1 MSEQLQLSV
10 VNVYKGAYIIFE
22 GEQSNGK
29 FFIIKKGTVE
39 VSRDAISQNEI
50 LNPGDFFGVISAMS
64 NRKYIE
70 TVVAQT
76 DVSLIVVNKNQ
87 FPLLIQKNT
96 PIALKIILSFSKR
109 LRELDKSIA
118 ELSTESKTTSI
129 DDIVN
134 LYNIGDYYYSQQQ
147 YNQAFYAFSK
157 FVQYCSNNDFVSKA
171 KAVLA
176 EIKDKATEQ
185 EYLNPK
191 PEDFKRVY
199 QDNTMICCEHEPG
212 NELFI
217 IQEGQIKITK
227 ISQNKEILLAVLKEG
242 DIFGEMALLEN
253 KPRSASAIAFG
264 ETKVMAVNKNNFEAM
279 ISNQPQLVARLI
291 SLLAERTWVVYRQLT
306 NLTKTD
312 LQASFYD
319 MLLIQIEKEK
329 LENYPKE
336 SYTFNFGPKELIT
349 MVGVEQ
355 AAGKEYINEIF
366 KKNKFS
372 LRNGKI
378 HLEEIDEL
386 IKINNY
392 YSKIEEVKRRDR
404 KSRI

>member
-10 VNVYKGAYIIFE
+10 VNLNKGAYIIFE
-22 GEQSNGK
+22 GKPSNGK

-39 VSRDAISQNEI
+39 VAREAVSMVET

-70 TVVAQT
+70 TVFAKT
-76 DVSLIVVNKNQ
+76 DVSLIVVNRNQ

-96 PIALKIILSFSKR
+96 PIAMKIILSFSKK

-118 ELSTESKTTSI
+118 ELSTSAVTTSI
-129 DDIVN
+129 EDIVN
-134 LYNIGDYYYSQQQ
+134 LYNIGDYYYNQHH

-157 FVQYCSNNDFVSKA
+157 FVQYCGNNDFVSKA
-171 KAVLA
+171 KEILS
-176 EIKDKATEQ
+176 EIKDKAKDQ
-185 EYLNPK
+185 LEYLNPK

-227 ISQNKEILLAVLKEG
+227 VIQNKEVLLAVLKEG
-242 DIFGEMALLEN
+242 DIFGEMALIEN

-264 ETKVMAVNKNNFEAM
+264 TTKVMAVNKNNFENM
-279 ISNQPQLVARLI
+279 ISTQPQLVARLI

-306 NLTKTD
+306 NLTKSD
-312 LQASFYD
+312 LQARFYD
-319 MLLIQIEKEK
+319 MLMIQIEKEK
-329 LENYPKE
+329 LEVYPQNP
-336 SYTFNFGPKELIT
+336 YTFNFGPKELIT
-349 MVGVEQ
+349 MVGVDQ
-355 AAGKEYINEIF
+355 ATGKEYINEIF
-366 KKNKFS
+366 KNKKFT
-372 LRNGKI
+372 LKEGKI
-378 HLEEIDEL
+378 RLSEIDEL

-392 YSKIEEVKRRDR
+392 YSKIEDLRRKGAR
-404 KSRI
+404 

>member
-10 VNVYKGAYIIFE
+10 VNLNKGAYIIFE
-22 GEQSNGK
+22 GKPSNGK

-39 VSRDAISQNEI
+39 VAREAVSMVET

-70 TVVAQT
+70 TVFAKT
-76 DVSLIVVNKNQ
+76 DVSLIVVNRNQ

-96 PIALKIILSFSKR
+96 PIAMKIILSFSKK

-118 ELSTESKTTSI
+118 ELSTSAVTTSI
-129 DDIVN
+129 EDIVN
-134 LYNIGDYYYSQQQ
+134 LYNIGDYYYNQHH

-157 FVQYCSNNDFVSKA
+157 FVQYCGNNDFISKA
-171 KAVLA
+171 KEILS
-176 EIKDKATEQ
+176 EIKDKAKDQ
-185 EYLNPK
+185 LEYLNPK

-227 ISQNKEILLAVLKEG
+227 VIQNKEVLLAVLKEG
-242 DIFGEMALLEN
+242 DIFGEMALIEN

-264 ETKVMAVNKNNFEAM
+264 TTKVMAVNKNNFENM
-279 ISNQPQLVARLI
+279 ISTQPQLVARLI

-306 NLTKTD
+306 NLTKSD
-312 LQASFYD
+312 LQARFYD
-319 MLLIQIEKEK
+319 MLMIQIEKEK
-329 LENYPKE
+329 LEVYPQNP
-336 SYTFNFGPKELIT
+336 YTFNFGPKELIT
-349 MVGVEQ
+349 MVGVDQ
-355 AAGKEYINEIF
+355 ATGKEYINEIF
-366 KKNKFS
+366 KNKKFT
-372 LRNGKI
+372 LKEGKI
-378 HLEEIDEL
+378 RLSEIDEL

-392 YSKIEEVKRRDR
+392 YSKIEDLRRKGAR
-404 KSRI
+404 

>member
-1 MSEQLQLSV
+1 MAEQLQLSV
-10 VNVYKGAYIIFE
+10 INVYKGAYIVFE
-22 GEQSNGK
+22 GNPSNGK

-39 VSRDAISQNEI
+39 VSRKAASNVET

-64 NRKYIE
+64 NRKYTE
-70 TVVAQT
+70 TVIAKT
-76 DVSLIVVNKNQ
+76 DVSLIVVNKSQ
-87 FPLLIQKNT
+87 FPILIQKNT
-96 PIALKIILSFSKR
+96 PIAMKIILSFSKR

-118 ELSTESKTTSI
+118 ELSTESRTI
-129 DDIVN
+129 NIEDVVN
-134 LYNIGDYYYSQQQ
+134 LYNIGDYYYQQKQ

-157 FVQYCSNNDFVSKA
+157 FVQYCGNNDFVSKA
-171 KAVLA
+171 KELLVK
-176 EIKDKATEQ
+176 IKDNATNQ
-185 EYLNPK
+185 MTYLNPK

-212 NELFI
+212 DELFI

-227 ISQNKEILLAVLKEG
+227 VVQNKEVLLAVLKEG
-242 DIFGEMALLEN
+242 DIFGEMALIEN

-264 ETKVMAVNKNNFEAM
+264 LTKVMAVNKNNFETM

-312 LQASFYD
+312 IQARFYD

-329 LENYPKE
+329 ADLYPKE
-336 SYTFNFGPKELIT
+336 PYTFNFGPKELIT
-349 MVGVEQ
+349 MVGMEQ
-355 AAGKEYINEIF
+355 SAGKEYINEIF
-366 KKNKFS
+366 KKDKFS
-372 LRNGKI
+372 IRNGKI
-378 HLEEIDEL
+378 HLSEIDEL

-392 YSKIEEVKRRDR
+392 YSKIEDLKRRDR
-404 KSRI
+404 GR

>member
-10 VNVYKGAYIIFE
+10 VNLKKGAYIIFE
-22 GEQSNGK
+22 GSPSNGK

-39 VSRDAISQNEI
+39 VAREAISVVEV

-70 TVVAQT
+70 TVFAKT
-76 DVSLIVVNKNQ
+76 DVSLIVVNINQ

-96 PIALKIILSFSKR
+96 PIAMKIILSFSRK

-118 ELSTESKTTSI
+118 ELSTSAATISVE
-129 DDIVN
+129 DIVY
-134 LYNIGDYYYSQQQ
+134 LYNIGDYYYNQHL

-157 FVQYCSNNDFVSKA
+157 FVQYCTDDNEFVPKA
-171 KAVLA
+171 KKVLT
-176 EIKDKATEQ
+176 EIKDFAKDQ
-185 EYLNPK
+185 MKYLNPK

-199 QDNTMICCEHEPG
+199 EDNTMICCEHEPG

-217 IQEGQIKITK
+217 IQEGKIKITK
-227 ISQNKEILLAVLKEG
+227 VIQDKEVLLAVLKEG
-242 DIFGEMALLEN
+242 DILGEMALIEN

-264 ETKVMAVNKNNFEAM
+264 TTRVMAVNKNNFENM
-279 ISNQPQLVARLI
+279 ISTQPQLVARLI

-306 NLTKTD
+306 NLTKKD
-312 LQASFYD
+312 LLARFYD

-329 LENYPKE
+329 QENFPQRP
-336 SYTFNFGPKELIT
+336 YTFNFGPKELIT
-349 MVGVEQ
+349 MVGVDQ
-355 AAGKEYINEIF
+355 ATGKEYINEIF
-366 KKNKFS
+366 KNKKIM
-372 LRNGKI
+372 LKDGKI
-378 HLEEIDEL
+378 HITEIDEL

-392 YSKIEEVKRRDR
+392 YSKMEDVRR
-404 KSRI
+404 KSTR

>member
-1 MSEQLQLSV
+1 MSGQLQLSV

-22 GEQSNGK
+22 GKPSNGK

-39 VSRDAISQNEI
+39 VSRNDASVVET

-70 TVVAQT
+70 TVIAQT

-87 FPLLIQKNT
+87 FPILIQKNT
-96 PIALKIILSFSKR
+96 PIAMKIILSFSKR
-109 LRELDKSIA
+109 LRVLDKSIA
-118 ELSTESKTTSI
+118 ELSTESRTTSI
-129 DDIVN
+129 EDVVN
-134 LYNIGDYYYSQQQ
+134 LYNIGDYYYQQKQ

-157 FVQYCSNNDFVSKA
+157 FVQHCENNDFVSKA
-171 KAVLA
+171 KEILS
-176 EIKDKATEQ
+176 EIKDKAHDQ
-185 EYLNPK
+185 FEYLNPK
-191 PEDFKRVY
+191 ADDFKRVY
-199 QDNTMICCEHEPG
+199 KDNTMICCEHEPG

-227 ISQNKEILLAVLKEG
+227 VIQNKEVLLAVLKEG
-242 DIFGEMALLEN
+242 DIFGEMALIEN

-264 ETKVMAVNKNNFEAM
+264 TTKVMAVNKNNFEAM

-312 LQASFYD
+312 LQARFYD

-329 LENYPKE
+329 VDIYPKD

-349 MVGVEQ
+349 MVGVDQ
-355 AAGKEYINEIF
+355 TVGKEYINEIF
-366 KKNKFS
+366 KKDKFS
-372 LRNGKI
+372 LKDGKI
-378 HLEEIDEL
+378 HLSEIDEL

-392 YSKIEEVKRRDR
+392 YTKVDELKRRDR
-404 KSRI
+404 SK

>member
-10 VNVYKGAYIIFE
+10 VNLNKGAYIIFE
-22 GEQSNGK
+22 GKPSNGK

-39 VSRDAISQNEI
+39 VAREAVSMVET

-70 TVVAQT
+70 TVFAKT
-76 DVSLIVVNKNQ
+76 DVSLIVVNRNQ

-96 PIALKIILSFSKR
+96 PIAMKIILSFSKK

-118 ELSTESKTTSI
+118 ELSTSAVTTSI
-129 DDIVN
+129 EDIVN
-134 LYNIGDYYYSQQQ
+134 LYNIGDYYYNQHH

-157 FVQYCSNNDFVSKA
+157 FVQYCGNNDFISKA
-171 KAVLA
+171 KEILS
-176 EIKDKATEQ
+176 EIKDKAKDQ
-185 EYLNPK
+185 LEYLNPK

-227 ISQNKEILLAVLKEG
+227 VIQNKEVLLAVLKEG
-242 DIFGEMALLEN
+242 DIFGEMALIEN

-264 ETKVMAVNKNNFEAM
+264 TTKVMAVNKNNFENM
-279 ISNQPQLVARLI
+279 ISTQPQLVARLI

-306 NLTKTD
+306 NLTKSD
-312 LQASFYD
+312 LQARFYD
-319 MLLIQIEKEK
+319 MLMIQIEKEK
-329 LENYPKE
+329 LEVYPQNP
-336 SYTFNFGPKELIT
+336 YTFNFGPKELIT
-349 MVGVEQ
+349 MVGVDQ
-355 AAGKEYINEIF
+355 ATGKEYINEIF
-366 KKNKFS
+366 KNKKFT
-372 LRNGKI
+372 LKEDKI
-378 HLEEIDEL
+378 RLSEIDEL

-392 YSKIEEVKRRDR
+392 YSKIEDLRRKGAR
-404 KSRI
+404 

>member
-10 VNVYKGAYIIFE
+10 VNLNKGAYIIFE
-22 GEQSNGK
+22 GKPSNGK

-39 VSRDAISQNEI
+39 VAREAVSMVET

-70 TVVAQT
+70 TVFAKT
-76 DVSLIVVNKNQ
+76 DVSLIVVNRNQ

-96 PIALKIILSFSKR
+96 PIAMKIILSFSKK

-118 ELSTESKTTSI
+118 ELSTSAVTTSI
-129 DDIVN
+129 EDIVN
-134 LYNIGDYYYSQQQ
+134 LYNIGDYYYNQHH

-157 FVQYCSNNDFVSKA
+157 FVQYCGNNDFVSKA
-171 KAVLA
+171 KEILS
-176 EIKDKATEQ
+176 EIKDKAKDQ
-185 EYLNPK
+185 LEYLNPK

-227 ISQNKEILLAVLKEG
+227 VIQNKEVLLAVLKEG
-242 DIFGEMALLEN
+242 DIFGEMALIEN

-264 ETKVMAVNKNNFEAM
+264 TTRVMAVNKNNFENM
-279 ISNQPQLVARLI
+279 ISTQPQLVARLI

-306 NLTKTD
+306 NLTKSD
-312 LQASFYD
+312 LQARFYD
-319 MLLIQIEKEK
+319 MLMIQIEKEK
-329 LENYPKE
+329 LEVYPQNP
-336 SYTFNFGPKELIT
+336 YTFNFGPKELIT
-349 MVGVEQ
+349 MVGVDQ
-355 AAGKEYINEIF
+355 ATGKEYINEIF
-366 KKNKFS
+366 KNKKFT
-372 LRNGKI
+372 LKEGKI
-378 HLEEIDEL
+378 RLSEIDEL

-392 YSKIEEVKRRDR
+392 YSKIEDLRRKGAR
-404 KSRI
+404 

>member
-10 VNVYKGAYIIFE
+10 VNLNKGAYIIFE
-22 GEQSNGK
+22 GKPSNGK

-39 VSRDAISQNEI
+39 VAREAVSMVET

-70 TVVAQT
+70 TVFAKT
-76 DVSLIVVNKNQ
+76 DVSLIVVNRNQ

-96 PIALKIILSFSKR
+96 PIAMKIILSFSKK

-118 ELSTESKTTSI
+118 ELSTSAVTTSI
-129 DDIVN
+129 EDIVN
-134 LYNIGDYYYSQQQ
+134 LYNIGDYYYNQHH

-157 FVQYCSNNDFVSKA
+157 FVQYCGNNDFVSKA
-171 KAVLA
+171 KEILS
-176 EIKDKATEQ
+176 EIKDKAKDQ
-185 EYLNPK
+185 LEYLNPK

-227 ISQNKEILLAVLKEG
+227 VIQNKEVLLAVLKEG
-242 DIFGEMALLEN
+242 DIFGEMALIEN

-264 ETKVMAVNKNNFEAM
+264 TTKVMAVNKNNFENM
-279 ISNQPQLVARLI
+279 ISTQPQLVARLI

-306 NLTKTD
+306 NLTKSD
-312 LQASFYD
+312 LQARFYD
-319 MLLIQIEKEK
+319 MLMIQIEKEK
-329 LENYPKE
+329 LEVYPQNP
-336 SYTFNFGPKELIT
+336 YTFNFGPKELIT
-349 MVGVEQ
+349 MVGVDQ
-355 AAGKEYINEIF
+355 ATGKEYINEIF
-366 KKNKFS
+366 KNKKFT
-372 LRNGKI
+372 LKEDKI
-378 HLEEIDEL
+378 RLSEIDEL

-392 YSKIEEVKRRDR
+392 YSKIEDLRRKGAR
-404 KSRI
+404 

>member
-10 VNVYKGAYIIFE
+10 VNLNKGAYIIFE
-22 GEQSNGK
+22 GKPSNGK
-29 FFIIKKGTVE
+29 FFIIKKGIVE
-39 VSRDAISQNEI
+39 VAREAVSMVET

-70 TVVAQT
+70 TVFAKT
-76 DVSLIVVNKNQ
+76 DVSLIVVNRNQ

-96 PIALKIILSFSKR
+96 PIAMKIILSFSKK

-118 ELSTESKTTSI
+118 ELSTSAVTTSI
-129 DDIVN
+129 EDIVN
-134 LYNIGDYYYSQQQ
+134 LYNIGDYYYNQHH

-157 FVQYCSNNDFVSKA
+157 FVQYCGNNDFISKA
-171 KAVLA
+171 KEILS
-176 EIKDKATEQ
+176 EIKDKAKDQ
-185 EYLNPK
+185 LEYLNPK

-227 ISQNKEILLAVLKEG
+227 VIQNKEVLLAVLKEG
-242 DIFGEMALLEN
+242 DIFGEMALIEN

-264 ETKVMAVNKNNFEAM
+264 TTKVMAVNKNNFENM
-279 ISNQPQLVARLI
+279 ISTQPQLVARLI

-306 NLTKTD
+306 NLTKSD
-312 LQASFYD
+312 LQARFYD
-319 MLLIQIEKEK
+319 MLMIQIEKEK
-329 LENYPKE
+329 LEVYPQNP
-336 SYTFNFGPKELIT
+336 YTFNFGPKELIT
-349 MVGVEQ
+349 MVGVDQ
-355 AAGKEYINEIF
+355 ATGKEYINEIF
-366 KKNKFS
+366 KNKKFT
-372 LRNGKI
+372 LKEDKI
-378 HLEEIDEL
+378 RLSEIDEL

-392 YSKIEEVKRRDR
+392 YSKIEDLRRKGAR
-404 KSRI
+404 